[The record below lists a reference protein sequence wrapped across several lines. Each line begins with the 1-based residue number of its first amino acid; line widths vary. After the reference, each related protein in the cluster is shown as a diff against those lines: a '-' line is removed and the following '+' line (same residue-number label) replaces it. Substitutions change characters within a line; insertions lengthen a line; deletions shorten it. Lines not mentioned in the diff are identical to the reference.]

1 MHANVIYAR
10 WLYAVAGSW
19 GLLILVPM
27 FFLEDYFSRTSPPA
41 ITHPEYYYGFVG
53 VAVAFQLLFLIIAAD
68 PVRYRP
74 AMLAAIIEKFSYG
87 IATLV
92 LYNHGRVWGG
102 PLFGGVVDLAFGVLF
117 VAAYVMLRRNAR
129 YYA

>member
-10 WLYAVAGSW
+10 WLYVVAGLW

-27 FFLEDYFSRTSPPA
+27 FFMEDYISSQSPPA

-53 VAVAFQLLFLIIAAD
+53 VAVAWQIAFFFIGSD

-74 AMLAAIIEKFSYG
+74 IMLAAIFEKFSYG
-87 IATLV
+87 IAV
-92 LYNHGRVWGG
+92 LFLMRSERIPGG
-102 PLFGGVVDLAFGVLF
+102 PAFGGIVDLILGVLF
-117 VAAYVMLRRNAR
+117 IAVFVMLRRNAR
-129 YYA
+129 YIG